1 MSFGRL
7 GRVIGIVAIF
17 SIVGPLAMAAVVAL
31 IVVVLGAPI
40 VQLVFAVADLDALR
54 GVLSIAVW
62 LLAFVV
68 VIATLLPS
76 MAAGLTF
83 AVAAI
88 YAGLSPIWMAWL
100 AAAAAIAA
108 VVLLGAFIQPSESSA
123 VMLPGT
129 QSLPQ
134 ALSLSALLA
143 VLAVGPASLCWWL
156 AKPLHRANVTS

>member
-1 MSFGRL
+1 MIRNLARL
-7 GRVIGIVAIF
+7 FGIVAIF
-17 SIVGPLAMAAVVAL
+17 SVVGPLALAALVSLIVVAL
-31 IVVVLGAPI
+31 GAPLL
-40 VQLVFAVADLDALR
+40 QLIFAVVDLGPLR
-54 GVLSIAVW
+54 GVISIAVW

-88 YAGLSPIWMAWL
+88 YAGLSAIWMAWL

-108 VVLLGAFIQPSESSA
+108 VVLLGAFIQLSESSA

-143 VLAVGPASLCWWL
+143 VLAIGPASLCWWL
-156 AKPLHRANVTS
+156 ARPLHRANVTR